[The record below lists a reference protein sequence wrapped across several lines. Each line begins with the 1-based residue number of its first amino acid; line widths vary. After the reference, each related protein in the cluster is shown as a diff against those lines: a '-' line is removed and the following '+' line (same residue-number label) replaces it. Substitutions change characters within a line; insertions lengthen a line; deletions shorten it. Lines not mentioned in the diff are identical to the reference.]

1 MSGDFKMSRLYIG
14 DVLEVVIDKYQ
25 NKGYLI
31 YLAKHI
37 PIGFKMFGLYAIHP
51 TIHGCNINEIKNKKI
66 ISTIM
71 IFEDEN
77 WQKIGKLKLEN
88 FIWPDQYERDL
99 NDNNKYIVYH
109 WGDGEEKRV
118 INVVTKESD
127 LGLAQKGST
136 FFPAGALRFYRN
148 KLRELGLYNLPEEC
162 MEVIDKVEDIDGL
175 YGDVYYST
183 KNKLIKTKTNIL
195 ISMKNEYQSELLLPD
210 TALQFYMGVL
220 KAQLEE
226 HCVDNEV
233 VRSYQQLVNQEK
245 DYLNKEEWLS
255 EQVQKLNNELKKFN
269 R

>member
-109 WGDGEEKRV
+109 WGDGEEKRIISGHPWV
-118 INVVTKESD
+118 YANEVLKIEGKDKNGSLCTVRSADGRFIGRGFINHLSKILVRIISRNES
-127 LGLAQKGST
+127 
-136 FFPAGALRFYRN
+136 
-148 KLRELGLYNLPEEC
+148 
-162 MEVIDKVEDIDGL
+162 EVIDE
-175 YGDVYYST
+175 
-183 KNKLIKTKTNIL
+183 
-195 ISMKNEYQSELLLPD
+195 LPD
-210 TALQFYMGVL
+210 M
-220 KAQLEE
+220 
-226 HCVDNEV
+226 
-233 VRSYQQLVNQEK
+233 
-245 DYLNKEEWLS
+245 
-255 EQVQKLNNELKKFN
+255 
-269 R
+269 

>member
-14 DVLEVVIDKYQ
+14 DVLEVVIDKYK

-77 WQKIGKLKLEN
+77 WQKIGKLKLGN

-109 WGDGEEKRV
+109 WGDGEEKRI
-118 INVVTKESD
+118 INVVEKESD

-162 MEVIDKVEDIDGL
+162 MEVIDKVEDLDGL

-195 ISMKNEYQSELLLPD
+195 ISMKNEYQSELLFPD

-255 EQVQKLNNELKKFN
+255 EQVQKLNNELQKIE
-269 R
+269 